1 MPRVVLPDPA
11 ALNES
16 LRNPLPT
23 YSAVDNDDLLTRI
36 EAAGSVEFP
45 ILHSP
50 AGRPTNLQ
58 RLTAD
63 VDWATYDE
71 AYRVES
77 DIVNAFFSVCPS
89 TNTTSLSSITSSC
102 GCAPIVPVLAAA
114 SSYCA
119 YTSRTTLFAS
129 LIHCLL

>member
-89 TNTTSLSSITSSC
+89 TK
-102 GCAPIVPVLAAA
+102 
-114 SSYCA
+114 
-119 YTSRTTLFAS
+119 
-129 LIHCLL
+129 